1 MSERWIKE
9 TYNFSQLGV
18 RHVDEKLPSITL
30 DKRGNDW
37 VLRVDSKLG
46 LKIPVYTYYQFLGVA
61 VSMLHTLMRELNSR
75 EE

>member
-1 MSERWIKE
+1 MSKWIRE
-9 TYNFSQLGV
+9 NYNFSQIGV
-18 RHVDEKLPSITL
+18 RRVDEKYASITL

-46 LKIPVYTYYQFLGVA
+46 LKIPVFTYYQFLGVA
-61 VSMLHTLMRELNSR
+61 VSMLHTLMQELNSR